1 MIAERPRDGAAPGAI
16 IGGGGGRQLS
26 GGGGAVTGG
35 GGGGG
40 SWGAF
45 DEMDSFQLSETGV
58 VALGVSSPPS
68 PPLFAGAGASSAEQS
83 LLALPSRSPLPPIRV
98 PVRERSREHGRDR
111 SPSGSDTFAVGPVV
125 ELPLAVG
132 LADGSFSTDPDLADA
147 DTARCCS
154 LDAGNAALTA
164 LADAFTSNAAL
175 SAGGDD
181 DVIGQRLSLALPYP
195 GLPFSSAAVP
205 RTLYWALSDVW
216 CCGIRL
222 PCLSTHAVPRARAR
236 FDGGRRRPDQRPAA
250 AEPAPVDVSPFMQR
264 VIAAAA
270 TEAASMA
277 GAAARG
283 RQDGE
288 DGDRGSDGDGD
299 VGAGAS
305 SSGGEGSAD
314 EEEGGGASAS
324 AGGSGPRRRSSSLDS
339 GDSGGGGRPRL
350 SASAR
355 ALARA
360 AGPGATAALAAAAPP
375 RWLWSAGIT
384 PCNVFAVAALGGPAS
399 EGLFAAA
406 TAAACRGAQRGCFC
420 ASRIMRRSSPP
431 LAPSRR
437 WAFFAAAGLHIVL
450 MLVEISL
457 TMVIVA
463 QLFCVPPDSDI
474 SGAGS
479 RGGAGSASQSGGAP
493 ALSSLFVVGECSFA
507 SLVLFLALPPL
518 AGLLSPLLGLLAVA
532 GGSSRALRTYAA
544 WNHLSGA
551 AICAVALALIAAD
564 ARQLGLQSAV
574 EPCVLLLAKVL
585 AAQCVP
591 VQLATLEAARPVR
604 GWRGLHEVRT
614 GPLEKGRRL
623 ELR

>member
-1 MIAERPRDGAAPGAI
+1 
-16 IGGGGGRQLS
+16 
-26 GGGGAVTGG
+26 
-35 GGGGG
+35 
-40 SWGAF
+40 
-45 DEMDSFQLSETGV
+45 
-58 VALGVSSPPS
+58 
-68 PPLFAGAGASSAEQS
+68 
-83 LLALPSRSPLPPIRV
+83 
-98 PVRERSREHGRDR
+98 
-111 SPSGSDTFAVGPVV
+111 
-125 ELPLAVG
+125 
-132 LADGSFSTDPDLADA
+132 
-147 DTARCCS
+147 
-154 LDAGNAALTA
+154 
-164 LADAFTSNAAL
+164 
-175 SAGGDD
+175 
-181 DVIGQRLSLALPYP
+181 
-195 GLPFSSAAVP
+195 
-205 RTLYWALSDVW
+205 
-216 CCGIRL
+216 
-222 PCLSTHAVPRARAR
+222 
-236 FDGGRRRPDQRPAA
+236 
-250 AEPAPVDVSPFMQR
+250 
-264 VIAAAA
+264 
-270 TEAASMA
+270 
-277 GAAARG
+277 
-283 RQDGE
+283 
-288 DGDRGSDGDGD
+288 
-299 VGAGAS
+299 
-305 SSGGEGSAD
+305 
-314 EEEGGGASAS
+314 
-324 AGGSGPRRRSSSLDS
+324 
-339 GDSGGGGRPRL
+339 
-350 SASAR
+350 
-355 ALARA
+355 
-360 AGPGATAALAAAAPP
+360 
-375 RWLWSAGIT
+375 
-384 PCNVFAVAALGGPAS
+384 VAALGGPAS

-551 AICAVALALIAAD
+551 ATCAVALALIVAD
-564 ARQLGLQSAV
+564 ARQLGQQSAV